1 MWQKR
6 RSMTMIPIEYILMF
20 SAILFVIGIYG
31 IMTKNNAIIVLMCI
45 ELVLNAANINFVAF
59 AAYNAAIMGQV
70 FVLFTV
76 AVAASEVAVGIAILL
91 NVYKLKKTTVI
102 DDLTELRW

>member
-1 MWQKR
+1 
-6 RSMTMIPIEYILMF
+6 MIPIEFFLMF

-45 ELVLNAANINFVAF
+45 EMMLNAANINLVTF
-59 AAYNAAIMGQV
+59 AAFNGEILGQV
-70 FVLFTV
+70 FVLLTV
-76 AVAASEVAVGIAILL
+76 AVAACEVAVGIAIIL
-91 NVYKLKKTTVI
+91 NVYKVKKTTVI

>member
-1 MWQKR
+1 
-6 RSMTMIPIEYILMF
+6 MIPIEFFLMF

-45 ELVLNAANINFVAF
+45 EMMLNAANINLVTF
-59 AAYNAAIMGQV
+59 AAFNGEILGQV
-70 FVLFTV
+70 FVLLTV
-76 AVAASEVAVGIAILL
+76 AVAACEVAVGIAIML
-91 NVYKLKKTTVI
+91 NVYKVKKTTVI

>member
-1 MWQKR
+1 
-6 RSMTMIPIEYILMF
+6 MIPIEFFLMF

-45 ELVLNAANINFVAF
+45 EMVLNAANINLVTF
-59 AAYNAAIMGQV
+59 AAFNGEILGQV
-70 FVLFTV
+70 FVLLTV
-76 AVAASEVAVGIAILL
+76 AVAACEVAVGIAIML
-91 NVYKLKKTTVI
+91 NVYKVKKTTVI